1 MPTTVT
7 AAFNTLVG
15 NLTRSPGETSSM
27 ASHRESVG
35 KKLKISFGVS
45 NFFGT
50 GSNSNGTSV
59 RYWSDVDYFASIPA
73 AAQQKDSAYV
83 LTKVRDALKDRFPN
97 TTIRVSTPAVVCE
110 FGTDGAEKLEVV
122 PAYYIGRDSTDK
134 YNIYKIPQLGGGWV
148 KSGPSVHN
156 QYVTDVNTAHN
167 GKAKQLIRL
176 IKAIKY
182 YNNIP
187 VTSFY
192 LELRVAKW
200 ASGETHIDYKYDV
213 RDVLKQLVD
222 CELTQMVDPKGI
234 SGYVQAAHTENYRQ
248 DALSK
253 FTTALGRARKAMAA
267 ESDGDIKEAFE
278 WWDKVFNGR
287 FPAYG

>member
-7 AAFNTLVG
+7 AAFNVLVS

-27 ASHRESVG
+27 ASHRASVES
-35 KKLKISFGVS
+35 KLKSSFGVS

-59 RYWSDVDYFASIPA
+59 RYWSDVDYFASIPV
-73 AAQQKDSAYV
+73 AAQQNDSAYM
-83 LTKVRDALKDRFPN
+83 LTKVRDALKERFPA
-97 TTIRVSTPAVVCE
+97 TTIRVANPAVVCE
-110 FGTDGAEKLEVV
+110 FGKDGAETLEVV
-122 PAYYIGRDSTDK
+122 PAYYIGRDGSSD
-134 YNIYKIPQLGGGWV
+134 YNIYKIPQLGSGWV

-156 QYVTDVNTAHN
+156 NYVTGINTSLN
-167 GKAKQLIRL
+167 GKVKQLIRL

-182 YNNIP
+182 YNNIH

-200 ASGETHIDYKYDV
+200 ASAESGIDYKYDV
-213 RDVLKQLVD
+213 RAVLSHLVS
-222 CELTQMVDPKGI
+222 CELAQMVDPMSI
-234 SGYVQAAHTENYRQ
+234 SGYVPAAHTENYRQ

-253 FTTALGRARKAMAA
+253 FTTALNRARKAQEA
-267 ESDGDIKEAFE
+267 EGRGDIKEAFE
-278 WWDKVFNGR
+278 EWNKAFNGR